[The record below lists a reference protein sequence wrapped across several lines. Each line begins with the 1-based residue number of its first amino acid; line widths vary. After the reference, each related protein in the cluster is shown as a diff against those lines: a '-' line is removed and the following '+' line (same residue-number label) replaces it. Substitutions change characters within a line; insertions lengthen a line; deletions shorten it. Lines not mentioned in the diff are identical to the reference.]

1 MPTKIEKDA
10 ISGTDTTGHEWDG
23 LKELN
28 TPLPRWWLYTFYA
41 TIIFAAVWVVLY
53 PAIPIR
59 GLTGVLGYTAREAGT
74 AELAEARTRAEPM
87 MARLRASTPA
97 QIAADPEL
105 RAYATA
111 GGRVAFANNCAA
123 CHGAGGQGAQGGYPT
138 LADDD
143 WLWGGTLE
151 AIRTTITHGIRS
163 PDDEEA
169 RTSVMPRF
177 LGDGMLTR
185 AQIHD
190 VAQHVLGLSGLATDQ
205 AAAQRGAAVF
215 AENCVSCHGEQGEG
229 NAELGAPR
237 LNDRIW
243 LNGPDARAIEAF
255 IANPRLGVMPAFGQ
269 RLDAATINMLAVYVH
284 SLGGGR

>member
-41 TIIFAAVWVVLY
+41 TIVFAAVWVVLY

-87 MARLRASTPA
+87 MARLRAATPA
-97 QIAADPEL
+97 QIAADPDL
-105 RAYATA
+105 RAYAIA

-123 CHGAGGQGAQGGYPT
+123 CHGAGGQGATGGYPT

-143 WLWGGTLE
+143 WLWGGTLD

-185 AQIHD
+185 PQIHD

-215 AENCVSCHGEQGEG
+215 AENCVSCHGDQGEG
-229 NAELGAPR
+229 NAELGAAR

-243 LNGPDARAIEAF
+243 LNGPDTRAIEAF